1 LILLKNSLFYDN
13 LFIFKANI
21 EIYPYDLP
29 RDMSDIRSELEKIE
43 SYKLAL
49 QFKDEVIFRLLLER
63 KANEEKFRG
72 EADKEIS
79 EEVAEWAK

>member
-1 LILLKNSLFYDN
+1 
-13 LFIFKANI
+13 
-21 EIYPYDLP
+21 
-29 RDMSDIRSELEKIE
+29 MSDIRCELEKIE

-49 QFKDEVIFRLLLER
+49 KFKDEVIFRLLLER

>member
-1 LILLKNSLFYDN
+1 
-13 LFIFKANI
+13 
-21 EIYPYDLP
+21 
-29 RDMSDIRSELEKIE
+29 MSDIKCELEKIE
-43 SYKLAL
+43 SYKMAL
-49 QFKDEVIFRLLLER
+49 NFKDEVIFRLLLER

>member
-1 LILLKNSLFYDN
+1 
-13 LFIFKANI
+13 
-21 EIYPYDLP
+21 
-29 RDMSDIRSELEKIE
+29 MSDIRSELEKIE
-43 SYKLAL
+43 SYKMAL
-49 QFKDEVIFRLLLER
+49 KFKDEVIFRLLMER